1 MSEYDEDGLLKAAL
15 ESLDEWEQWEADVIT
30 DNACW
35 GKGGMAAAPML
46 TPALWDRVIGMQNK
60 RFAVMNRLRR
70 ELLSSH
76 E

>member
-1 MSEYDEDGLLKAAL
+1 MNVELLKAAL
-15 ESLDEWEQWEADVIT
+15 ASLDEWEQWEADIIMAS
-30 DNACW
+30 ACW
-35 GKGGMAAAPML
+35 GKDGMADAPSL
-46 TPALWDRVIGMQNK
+46 TTALWDRVAGMQVK